1 MSLRD
6 TVNQLGQLLDSIS
19 KDLVKAT
26 RGYKAAA
33 QRVRTGTVKLEKLAK
48 VYRRESVTAER
59 GGAPKKKVVKR
70 AKKKSP
76 AKKKTARKKR

>member
-6 TVNQLGQLLDSIS
+6 TVQQLGELLEVLT
-19 KDLVKAT
+19 KDLAKAN

-48 VYRRESVTAER
+48 RYRKESMAAER
-59 GGAPKKKVVKR
+59 GG
-70 AKKKSP
+70 KKKSS

>member
-6 TVNQLGQLLDSIS
+6 TVGQLS
-19 KDLVKAT
+19 KLLETVAYDLAKAS

-48 VYRRESVTAER
+48 KYRKESMAAEK
-59 GGAPKKKVVKR
+59 GGPRKKKKAAKKKVSH
-70 AKKKSP
+70 KKK
-76 AKKKTARKKR
+76 